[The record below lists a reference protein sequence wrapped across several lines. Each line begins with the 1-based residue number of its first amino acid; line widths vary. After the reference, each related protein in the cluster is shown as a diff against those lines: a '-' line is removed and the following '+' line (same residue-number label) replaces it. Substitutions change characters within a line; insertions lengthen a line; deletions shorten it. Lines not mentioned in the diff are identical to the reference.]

1 MRCGIVAEHNVGAQ
15 RIFSAAIAR
24 ARKICICRLVIMAR
38 NATPLPSSAQVAGC
52 VGFRLRKLTR
62 RVSQIYDQML
72 SPLDLTGTQFS
83 VLSNLAA
90 NPDISI
96 GALAERLMMDP
107 TTLTRVLRPLERR
120 RLVSVV
126 ATREDRRRRQVAL
139 TAGGTATFRE
149 AVPLWRKAQARIA
162 ELIGERGFGILDQ
175 SLDLSLK
182 QLTEA

>member
-1 MRCGIVAEHNVGAQ
+1 MVAEQDVRAQ
-15 RIFSAAIAR
+15 RIFMRAIAQPS
-24 ARKICICRLVIMAR
+24 KVCICRHVTMAK
-38 NATPLPSSAQVAGC
+38 NTTTLPSAAQVSGC

-72 SPLDLTGTQFS
+72 APLDLTGTQFS
-83 VLSNLAA
+83 VLSNLST
-90 NPDISI
+90 NPDISV
-96 GALAERLMMDP
+96 GALADRLMMDP
-107 TTLTRVLRPLERR
+107 TTLTRVLQPLERR

-126 ATREDRRRRQVAL
+126 ATREDRRRRQVTL
-139 TAGGTATFRE
+139 TATGQATFRE

-182 QLTEA
+182 QLTDA